1 MILNKKGEIYI
12 MSNKVGSSEN
22 YVNPFE
28 TGYFETGQHDFSKLK
43 NAKLRAEYCGGNCA
57 ALSSTENKVEQS
69 ENPLDEVLKNRRLI
83 Y

>member
-1 MILNKKGEIYI
+1 

-43 NAKLRAEYCGGNCA
+43 NTKLRAEYCSGNSDA
-57 ALSSTENKVEQS
+57 SQPV
-69 ENPLDEVLKNRRLI
+69 NPLDEVLKNRRLI